1 MKHAARGASLEL
13 ETCGMKRS
21 IENHTRLA
29 RCTGACAIALGAAT
43 LAWSETA
50 AAENTLGV
58 AVDFADGID
67 QSGTN
72 SGAGA
77 QVYFGPRMNLVLID
91 LTTELNGG
99 FHTFGG
105 DFNPAI
111 YKLTAGG
118 RLGIG
123 VIIRPSVFAHVGVGH
138 LRYNEF
144 LTGEREGRTNLAGD
158 VGLALD
164 LSLIPHIDFG
174 VHGSYNVLAG
184 GANSDAF
191 KWYQTGAHVTFAFDG

>member
-1 MKHAARGASLEL
+1 
-13 ETCGMKRS
+13 MKRS
-21 IENHTRLA
+21 LENRRGLA
-29 RCTGACAIALGAAT
+29 PYASACAIALGAVT
-43 LAWSETA
+43 LAWSENA

-58 AVDFADGID
+58 AVDFADGVD
-67 QSGTN
+67 QSGTA

-77 QVYFGPRMNLVLID
+77 EVYFGPRMNLVLID

-105 DFNPAI
+105 DFDPAM

-118 RLGIG
+118 RFAIDL
-123 VIIRPSVFAHVGVGH
+123 VIRPSVFAHIGVGH
-138 LRYNEF
+138 LRYNDL
-144 LTGEREGRTNLAGD
+144 LTGDREGRTNLAGD
-158 VGLALD
+158 LGVALD

-174 VHGSYNVLAG
+174 LHGSYNVLAG

-191 KWYQTGAHVTFAFDG
+191 KWYQAGAHVTFAFDG